1 MDKKGLPL
9 PEINDDKHRH
19 KQVGHKQSTCGP

>member
-1 MDKKGLPL
+1 MDKQSLPL

-19 KQVGHKQSTCGP
+19 KQVGYKRSGCGP